1 MIEVYDHPT
10 EEIEIK
16 VFGIMREICEYKDQ
30 VEQVPYMRFPNDYLR
45 NEKLKYL
52 YREIDLL
59 EWQLELENN
68 KNICC

>member
-1 MIEVYDHPT
+1 MIEVYSHPT

-30 VEQVPYMRFPNDYLR
+30 LEQVPYMRFPNDYLKK
-45 NEKLKYL
+45 EKVKYL
-52 YREIDLL
+52 EREIDIL

-68 KNICC
+68 KGIRC